1 VRRKLRLSI
10 VLPVT
15 QVAITAILTFWANRV
30 DWMVFGGDSNR
41 VPGRFARVDLVIIDL
56 RLFWRGVNAPTFP
69 LCMFHGNPTS
79 WTLGLGAGGLLNLL
93 AVGLLWYWVGRFF
106 DRRRGL
112 VPNERQTTARKR
124 VISVL
129 LMAWGIFLLGIS
141 ILEVRHSLLLFDAS
155 LSANLSFLLH
165 FRPYVLWSEALFL
178 LWSLI
183 LIIFHGTALAGTM
196 GSGRARSHGP
206 LEGNQGL
213 ATRKSFD

>member
-30 DWMVFGGDSNR
+30 DWMVFGGDGNR

-93 AVGLLWYWVGRFF
+93 AVALLWYLVGRFF

-112 VPNERQTTARKR
+112 DVPNEWQTTARKR
-124 VISVL
+124 AISVL
-129 LMAWGIFLLGIS
+129 LTAWGIFLLGIS
-141 ILEVRHSLLLFDAS
+141 ILGVRDSLHLFDAS
-155 LSANLSFLLH
+155 RLVNLSFLLH
-165 FRPYVLWSEALFL
+165 FRPYVLWNEALFL

-183 LIIFHGTALAGTM
+183 LITFHGTALAGTM
-196 GSGRARSHGP
+196 RSGGAQSMRTGELKA
-206 LEGNQGL
+206 
-213 ATRKSFD
+213 

>member
-1 VRRKLRLSI
+1 LAPEEIPVRRKLRFSI

-41 VPGRFARVDLVIIDL
+41 VPGRFARVDLIVSYL

-69 LCMFHGNPTS
+69 LCLFRGNPTS
-79 WTLGLGAGGLLNLL
+79 WMGLGAGGLLYLP
-93 AVGLLWYWVGRFF
+93 AVALLWWFVGRFF

-112 VPNERQTTARKR
+112 GGPEERGTTARKR

-129 LMAWGIFLLGIS
+129 LLAWGMFLLAIS
-141 ILEVRHSLLLFDAS
+141 ILGIRDSLRFFPGAS
-155 LSANLSFLLH
+155 HLADIRFLIH
-165 FRPYVLWSEALFL
+165 FRPYVPWNAASFL

-183 LIIFHGTALAGTM
+183 LIISHGTTLAGTM
-196 GSGRARSHGP
+196 RRASRAPELKAHGV
-206 LEGNQGL
+206 G
-213 ATRKSFD
+213 